1 MSTKEGVEMTSYS
14 PAATSR
20 AQKPAKGD
28 TVTFWDL
35 YERAAK
41 NMYGENIRVIK
52 TPWAKQQVDNL
63 SFTITVANAE
73 QTPKETSRTIIDI
86 NMKEYTNRGQ
96 KEIDETMVKVSK
108 STSKTKGSRYSFS
121 TTKGVDWGIGGNLG
135 AQIMGLSMVGGN
147 ASISANYG
155 RHKSKTTSQEES
167 EDNCFTIS
175 YEQEEK
181 ISVPPGTRV
190 KATITSYS
198 VKYEQRYTIKL
209 SILGSLN
216 LPVTYRTRCQQMCF
230 GICRNSGFVNIKQ
243 MLQTLPNYCVEEDMA
258 TFTQDGILSWIGQGS
273 AIDKSEEPL
282 QL

>member
-14 PAATSR
+14 SAASR
-20 AQKPAKGD
+20 AQKPAKED
-28 TVTFWDL
+28 TVTFWEL

-41 NMYGENIRVIK
+41 NIYGENIRVIK
-52 TPWAKQQVDNL
+52 TPWARKQIDDLN
-63 SFTITVANAE
+63 FKITVAEAE

-96 KEIDETMVKVSK
+96 KEVDETMVKVSK

-121 TTKGVDWGIGGNLG
+121 STKGVDWGIGGNIG
-135 AQIMGLSMVGGN
+135 GQIMGLAMAGGN

-155 RHKSKTTSQEES
+155 RHKSTTTGQEES
-167 EDNCFTIS
+167 EDNSFTLS

-181 ISVPPGTRV
+181 ISVPPGTHV

-198 VKYEQRYTIKL
+198 VRYEQRYTLKL
-209 SILGSLN
+209 GILSSLN
-216 LPVTYRTRCQQMCF
+216 IPVTYRTRCQQMCF
-230 GICRNSGFVNIKQ
+230 GICRNSGFVNVTQ

-258 TFTQDGILSWIGQGS
+258 TFTQDGILSWVGQGS
-273 AIDKSEEPL
+273 SIDKSEEPL